1 MRKKDLRT
9 IKNVPLFP
17 LIPLV
22 PAALLVGALVTGITA
37 VVRVRA
43 LERKIAGVGA

>member
-1 MRKKDLRT
+1 MRKS

-22 PAALLVGALVTGITA
+22 PAALLVGSLVTSI
-37 VVRVRA
+37 RA
-43 LERKIAGVGA
+43 LTSVRRLERRFGETPPSA